1 MNSVTEGVTDA
12 VVPPLTRLGYFLV
25 KLVLEVA
32 IFVVVANVLGT
43 LLNWTLPIPDVLVQ
57 YSGSQADA
65 IKTGIFVL
73 CLRGWCITIPESKYK
88 AGE

>member
-1 MNSVTEGVTDA
+1 MRRVADS
-12 VVPPLTRLGYFLV
+12 VVPPLVRLGYFLV
-25 KLVLEVA
+25 KLTLEVS
-32 IFVVVANVLGT
+32 IFVLVANVLGAV
-43 LLNWTLPIPDVLVQ
+43 LQWTLPVPEILIQ
-57 YSGSQADA
+57 FSGNQAAA